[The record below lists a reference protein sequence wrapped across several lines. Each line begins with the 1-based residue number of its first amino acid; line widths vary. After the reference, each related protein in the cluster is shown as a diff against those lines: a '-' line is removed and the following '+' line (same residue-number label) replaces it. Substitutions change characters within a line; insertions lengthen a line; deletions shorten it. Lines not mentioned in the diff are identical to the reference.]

1 MSKLIGVDAF
11 GSVLKKFH
19 ETGELDTNE
28 IYPYRIEGLGKN
40 LIPGA
45 TDFEAIDEFIKV
57 TDEESAHTAREISK
71 TEGIFAGYTCG
82 AVMQATKQLDAK
94 GFFGKDSNVVLI
106 FPDHGSRYMS
116 KIYSDEWMENQGFLN
131 NTTVEETPQIQ
142 NRKVYSKTE
151 LRSMRDIFDRIRE
164 NKGPLGK
171 WASQA
176 EGYFVFPKLE
186 GPISNRMMFQG
197 KEVITWSINDY
208 LGLANL
214 PEIKK
219 VDGDTAAEYGSA
231 YPMGAR
237 MMSGIMSAID
247 ALVNKDDII
256 VYDVDCHA
264 CIIDGVRLHMGK
276 RFTFKHN
283 DIESLE
289 VNLERATKMSE
300 QTGGGILVISEGVF
314 GMRGQQGKLK
324 EIVALKKKYGFRLL
338 VDDAHGFGTLGKTG
352 AGAGEEQGVQDDID
366 VYFAT
371 FAKSMASIGA
381 FLAADQE
388 IIDYLKYNLRS
399 QMFAK
404 SLPMVYVKGALK
416 RLDMLRTM
424 PQLKEK
430 LWENV
435 DALQNGLKEKGFD
448 IGTTT
453 SCVTP
458 VYLNGSIPEAMALV
472 KDLRENY
479 GIFCSIVVYPVIPKG
494 LNFIKNDSYCNPY
507 FRRYSHH
514 FRCFLCN

>member
-1 MSKLIGVDAF
+1 
-11 GSVLKKFH
+11 
-19 ETGELDTNE
+19 
-28 IYPYRIEGLGKN
+28 
-40 LIPGA
+40 
-45 TDFEAIDEFIKV
+45 
-57 TDEESAHTAREISK
+57 
-71 TEGIFAGYTCG
+71 
-82 AVMQATKQLDAK
+82 MQDL
-94 GFFGKDSNVVLI
+94 
-106 FPDHGSRYMS
+106 
-116 KIYSDEWMENQGFLN
+116 
-131 NTTVEETPQIQ
+131 
-142 NRKVYSKTE
+142 
-151 LRSMRDIFDRIRE
+151 FDRILE

-186 GPISNRMMFQG
+186 GPISNRMKFRG

-219 VDGDTAAEYGSA
+219 IDGEVAAEYGSA

-237 MMSGIMSAID
+237 MMSGHTEFHEQLEQELADFVQKESAYLLNFGYQGILSAID
-247 ALVNKDDII
+247 ALVSKADII
-256 VYDVDCHA
+256 VYDVDSHA

-276 RFTFKHN
+276 RFTFVHN
-283 DIESLE
+283 DMDSLE
-289 VNLERATKMSE
+289 KNLDRATKMAE

-314 GMRGQQGKLK
+314 GMRGEQGKLK
-324 EIVALKKKYGFRLL
+324 EIIALKEKYTFRLL

-352 AGAGEEQGVQDDID
+352 AGAGEEQGVQDGID

-381 FLAADQE
+381 FLAADKQ

-404 SLPMVYVKGALK
+404 SLPMIYVKGALK
-416 RLDMLRTM
+416 RLDMLRTQ
-424 PQLKEK
+424 PELKAK

-448 IGTTT
+448 IGDTN

-472 KDLRENY
+472 KDLRENH

-494 LNFIKNDSYCNPY
+494 LILLRMIPTATHTMQDIQETLNAFSVIRDRLENGTYKKLSAAVAAAMGE
-507 FRRYSHH
+507 
-514 FRCFLCN
+514 